1 MSGDREVWR
10 ARSVGSTGD
19 GADRKGKLVP
29 VGCARAGDETG
40 RLYLMGMRERIKD
53 LKLTYLLP
61 QLSFL

>member
-19 GADRKGKLVP
+19 GADRKGKLVL
-29 VGCARAGDETG
+29 VGCARAGDVTG